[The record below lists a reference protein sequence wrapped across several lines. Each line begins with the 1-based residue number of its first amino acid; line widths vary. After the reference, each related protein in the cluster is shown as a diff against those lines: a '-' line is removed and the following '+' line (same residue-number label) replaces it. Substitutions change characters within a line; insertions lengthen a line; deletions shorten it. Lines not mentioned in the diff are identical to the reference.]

1 MQRFASEIKIMNNK
15 CAEKEVLRRDCAP
28 SWAALMI
35 SGAEATFLAGLAQ
48 PDHSGPV
55 RSLGHGPVSGSPL
68 GESAGGWRRMEGGGA
83 GGRCTSWGIR
93 FRSLVNSV
101 CNLRECDR

>member
-15 CAEKEVLRRDCAP
+15 CVEKEVLRRDCAP

-55 RSLGHGPVSGSPL
+55 WPGSRSGLWV
-68 GESAGGWRRMEGGGA
+68 SAGRECWRLEAHGGG